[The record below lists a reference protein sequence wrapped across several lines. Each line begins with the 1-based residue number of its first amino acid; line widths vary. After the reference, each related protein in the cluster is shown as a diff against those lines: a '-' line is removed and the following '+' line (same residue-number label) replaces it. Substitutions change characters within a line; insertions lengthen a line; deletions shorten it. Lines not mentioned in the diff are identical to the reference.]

1 MSTQVRWQVRW
12 SARRHVSAGVFAT
25 ALLIA
30 FVPAMLRAQS
40 LRIRTELD
48 TALVSVGG
56 RMVFTV
62 WVEHD
67 PAASVV
73 WPDSLDLGS
82 VEVIGAEILRPAREG
97 ARSVSGA
104 RFTLAAF
111 ELGDLEIP
119 SFDVRVEAPDGSSTT
134 LSTNPYLI
142 TVQSVGLDEGGD
154 IRAIRGP
161 LGIPLSVIYV
171 LPWILLVALL
181 GGLGYWLWVKNRPE
195 EAGPRRS
202 VVIPR
207 FPHEDAYA
215 ALDRLRASDLVER
228 GEIKEYHIL
237 VSEIIRTYVE
247 GRYGVYALE
256 MTTGEVVEGLRDT
269 GVPQDAVQA
278 FGWFGSRCDLVKFAK
293 LRPGPDACRDS
304 LEAARAFVDQTR
316 PPPDPLDDGVGS
328 VGEAGFEGPDVA
340 GDPEVFDVDP
350 VEDTRDIPAA
360 AVQDTAVVQDTA
372 AVQDTEDDEALAPTR
387 TPAHTE
393 GG

>member
-1 MSTQVRWQVRW
+1 MTS
-12 SARRHVSAGVFAT
+12 
-25 ALLIA
+25 LLIA
-30 FVPAMLRAQS
+30 LVPTPVRTQS
-40 LRIRTELD
+40 PRIRTELD

-56 RMVFTV
+56 RMEFTV

-67 PAASVV
+67 PAALVV
-73 WPDSLDLGS
+73 WPDSLDLGP
-82 VEVIGAEILRPAREG
+82 VEVLGAEILPPANEG
-97 ARSVSGA
+97 GRSITGA

-111 ELGDLEIP
+111 ELGDIEIP
-119 SFDVRVEAPDGSSTT
+119 GFDIRVEAPDGSLTT
-134 LSTNPYLI
+134 LSTDSYLI

-171 LPWILLVALL
+171 LPWVLLLALL
-181 GGLGYWLWVKNRPE
+181 GGLGYWLWGKRRPV
-195 EAGPRRS
+195 EASPRRS

-207 FPHEDAYA
+207 FPHEDAYE

-237 VSEIIRTYVE
+237 ASEIIRTYVE

-256 MTTGEVVEGLRDT
+256 MTTGEVVEGLRGT
-269 GVPQDAVQA
+269 GVAGDAVQT
-278 FGWFGSRCDLVKFAK
+278 FGRFASRCDLVKFAK
-293 LRPGPDACRDS
+293 LRPAPDACRDS

-316 PPPDPLDDGVGS
+316 PREDRLDGGVGS
-328 VGEAGFEGPDVA
+328 GGGAGFGGSDSA
-340 GDPEVFDVDP
+340 GDAGALDVDHVDGMQTP
-350 VEDTRDIPAA
+350 VR
-360 AVQDTAVVQDTA
+360 
-372 AVQDTEDDEALAPTR
+372 AVQDTEDDEALAPAR